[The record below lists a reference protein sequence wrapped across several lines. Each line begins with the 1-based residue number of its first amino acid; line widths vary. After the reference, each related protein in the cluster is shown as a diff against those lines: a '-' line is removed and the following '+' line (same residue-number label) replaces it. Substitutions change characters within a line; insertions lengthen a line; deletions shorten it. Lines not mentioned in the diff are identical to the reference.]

1 MLYLI
6 PKSPS
11 GPPGLWLAVRIIP
24 PIALI
29 FLIMQDTAGVER
41 IPFCPITKRPICLK
55 KKLFGKH
62 SETLIAFFK

>member
-1 MLYLI
+1 MYFNDLFSLLSQSLVGSTVPPLAVLNWM

-29 FLIMQDTAGVER
+29 FLMTQDAAGVDMM
-41 IPFCPITKRPICLK
+41 PF
-55 KKLFGKH
+55 
-62 SETLIAFFK
+62 